1 MGTNTE
7 SNAFPSF
14 PWDELLKAIRLENRQ
29 SELLNGW
36 ESGKIR
42 ASYVNPIFR
51 WEFPIYCFDTW
62 TLAQCENF
70 NKSSQ
75 GSEIDPDGSQIDEM
89 IKEFE

>member
-7 SNAFPSF
+7 SKAFPSF

-36 ESGKIR
+36 ESSKIR
-42 ASYVNPIFR
+42 ASYVNPIFG
-51 WEFPIYCFDTW
+51 WHDAW

-70 NKSSQ
+70 NNASQ
-75 GSEIDPDGSQIDEM
+75 NDGFKPDESELDKLIE
-89 IKEFE
+89 EFE